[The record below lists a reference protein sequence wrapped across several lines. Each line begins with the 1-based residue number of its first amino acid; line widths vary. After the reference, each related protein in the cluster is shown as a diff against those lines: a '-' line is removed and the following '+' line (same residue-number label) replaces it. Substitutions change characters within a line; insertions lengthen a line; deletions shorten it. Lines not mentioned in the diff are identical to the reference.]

1 MDKDRSRSG
10 KTGPGRAWFKV
21 QFVQTT
27 LGQKSRLKKF
37 FFNVFK
43 IPYFFHFPNTKSSF
57 LLSVHGKNQS
67 KTRVKSFLERWG
79 TTFLPKRQPPLIFV

>member
-43 IPYFFHFPNTKSSF
+43 IPYFFHFPNTNF
-57 LLSVHGKNQS
+57 YCLYME
-67 KTRVKSFLERWG
+67 KTSPKLESNNS
-79 TTFLPKRQPPLIFV
+79 